1 MRGEI
6 EIQTLYHY
14 LTLSAVKIIDN
25 IISTEK
31 SILTHQ
37 NKAVAASVLVA
48 VSQFLF
54 YILIKEVVSD
64 SNMFSIIVV
73 SVASGIGS
81 YIAFCINNKFSK
93 ETVYINIV
101 TSNDKDKM
109 KDFGDHMRAEGIK
122 VMTMPTYG
130 DEIEKTLSAL
140 VFANT
145 REQSKKIDKYIESR
159 DGFFREVV
167 N

>member
-14 LTLSAVKIIDN
+14 LTLSAVKIVDN

-37 NKAVAASVLVA
+37 NKAVAASVLVTI
-48 VSQFLF
+48 SQFLF

-64 SNMFSIIVV
+64 SNMISIIVV

-93 ETVYINIV
+93 ETVYINII
-101 TSNDKDKM
+101 TSNDKNKM
-109 KDFGDHMRAEGIK
+109 KAFGDHMRSNNIK
-122 VMTMPTYG
+122 VVTMPTYG
-130 DEIEKTLSAL
+130 DDIEKTLTAL

-145 REQSKKIDKYIESR
+145 REQSKKIDNYIDKH